1 MKAKIL
7 EKRKKWLD
15 KLTAQS
21 LEKWSKDADK
31 WRGFSGTLKYFG
43 IQQSGNVFELDSS
56 EANSYFRQSLNL
68 FKIALQ
74 KQIAKENIGIPSL
87 DQPPA
92 YDALITIVGFSPE
105 PLMHT
110 ALALA
115 PKKVYPVA
123 TEESAEYYKVPLSP
137 ETRKP
142 DGCLQYF
149 EAIIEHYKEPS
160 QTITVEPIRRNVASI
175 GSLDTF
181 KRVKEIIQTV
191 KKDDPD
197 TKIALDITGGKKSA
211 DVAAFLVGAIE
222 DDIDIFYVD
231 FEEYDEG
238 GPKRGTE
245 FLNKLD
251 NPYKI
256 YTVKE
261 DHLIKN
267 YWDKGNFSAI
277 RVLAN
282 ILIKESLTEDMVK
295 RYELWDKRKKYE
307 EIRNAAACYEAWSR
321 FDYQE
326 AMDSLFDGQAHHGD
340 ALDELVKC
348 PSTFGNKVKCQES
361 QSELAIKLAID
372 RYMRGK
378 DAFQCS
384 EWNRAALCYTQ
395 SVESILRFAFSIFKE
410 NMIIEKVNKK
420 RAIDM
425 LCELFPVKRQE
436 IKNQEGR
443 TIKVEYLY
451 DQHKYKYMFA
461 GQALFERIR
470 DNVLFKRN
478 ELAHFQCVSVKG
490 GETNKEKEIKDIM
503 CQMDKTVYDFL
514 RHFTD
519 AYNIDMNIIDAFCR
533 QVSFLQ
539 LDDNLQFIKVD

>member
-1 MKAKIL
+1 MKSVIL
-7 EKRKKWLD
+7 RKRKQWLD
-15 KLTAQS
+15 GDEAKRLDQWTKKA
-21 LEKWSKDADK
+21 DAIKKFED
-31 WRGFSGTLKYFG
+31 TLKDYFG
-43 IQQSGNVFELDSS
+43 IKQSANGFEFDS
-56 EANSYFRQSLNL
+56 ANQNPHFSHSLLL
-68 FKIALQ
+68 FKVVLQ
-74 KQIAKENIGIPSL
+74 KQIASENTGLPSL

-137 ETRKP
+137 ENRKP

-191 KKDDPD
+191 KKDDLD
-197 TKIALDITGGKKSA
+197 AKIALDITGGKKSA

-277 RVLAN
+277 RFLAD
-282 ILIKESLTEDMVK
+282 ILLKESLTEDMVE
-295 RYELWDKRKKYE
+295 RYGLEDKRKKYE
-307 EIRNAAACYEAWSR
+307 EVRNAAACYEAWSR

-326 AMDSLFDGQAHHGD
+326 AMDSLFDGYTQHYNGV
-340 ALDELVKC
+340 LDELDEC
-348 PSTFGNKVKCQES
+348 AKVFVEGECCKKENAKTA
-361 QSELAIKLAID
+361 LMLAID
-372 RYMRGK
+372 RYKRGV
-378 DAFQCS
+378 DAERFK
-384 EWNRAALCYTQ
+384 EWNRAALCYMQAT
-395 SVESILRFAFSIFKE
+395 EALLRFSYSESENKALISKSTEYYSSPLLNKLFGLRLNKE
-410 NMIIEKVNKK
+410 TDEIEAYHCTNPPCFDNPDLYEKLKKSVVN
-420 RAIDM
+420 
-425 LCELFPVKRQE
+425 
-436 IKNQEGR
+436 
-443 TIKVEYLY
+443 
-451 DQHKYKYMFA
+451 
-461 GQALFERIR
+461 
-470 DNVLFKRN
+470 KRN
-478 ELAHFQCVSVKG
+478 ELSHYECILHDSKNNVIEQMINEMGVVVKSFL
-490 GETNKEKEIKDIM
+490 EM
-503 CQMDKTVYDFL
+503 FAKTYE
-514 RHFTD
+514 
-519 AYNIDMNIIDAFCR
+519 IDAEFFDLFSKR
-533 QVSFLQ
+533 VAFLQ
-539 LDDNLQFIKVD
+539 LDNNLQFIKLD